1 MAYNHWARYIAKMS
15 LIVSGN
21 DVFLMQSSVSAG
33 RESTETQY
41 ILLVFLACF
50 TFFVLKPYSTPV
62 TNEPTTH
69 YPFICMRI
77 TLTVIGEAV
86 NAIAH

>member
-1 MAYNHWARYIAKMS
+1 MAYNHWARCIAKMS

-41 ILLVFLACF
+41 ILLVFFGMFYIFCF
-50 TFFVLKPYSTPV
+50 KALLNPS
-62 TNEPTTH
+62 NQ
-69 YPFICMRI
+69 
-77 TLTVIGEAV
+77 
-86 NAIAH
+86 